1 MKNQD
6 IFHAMTIKLEAC
18 DIPKQIRKWIPVFE
32 ELLKEW

>member
-18 DIPKQIRKWIPVFE
+18 DIPKEIP
-32 ELLKEW
+32 KNGSQYSKSS